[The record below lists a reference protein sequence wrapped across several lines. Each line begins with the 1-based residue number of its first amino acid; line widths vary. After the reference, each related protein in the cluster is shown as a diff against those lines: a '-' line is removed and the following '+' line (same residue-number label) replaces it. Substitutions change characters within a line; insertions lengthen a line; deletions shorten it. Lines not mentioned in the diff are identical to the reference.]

1 MKKRWIFALA
11 VGSFIQAEASAESI
25 KGRVVYVDDGDT
37 VVLLDSF
44 NTQRKIRLANIDAP
58 ESSHTNKD
66 SGRLG
71 QPFSEASKTSL
82 SKLLK
87 GKMVAAECY
96 ESDRYGR
103 LVCEISV
110 DGFSANAEQV
120 RSGMAWAN
128 QSNGGRYLRDK
139 SILTLQQEAMS
150 EKRGIWSGK
159 RQIPPWE
166 WRNLCWKKGV
176 CSS

>member
-1 MKKRWIFALA
+1 MKAGGIFALL
-11 VGSFIQAEASAESI
+11 VGSCIQAEASAESI

-44 NTQRKIRLANIDAP
+44 NEQRKIRLANIDAP

-71 QPFSEASKTSL
+71 QPFSEASKNSL

-87 GKMVAAECY
+87 GKTVAAECY

-103 LVCEISV
+103 LVCEIFV
-110 DGFSANAEQV
+110 DGFSANSEQV
-120 RSGMAWAN
+120 RRGMAWVN
-128 QSNGGRYLRDK
+128 QSNGGRYLRDR
-139 SILTLQQEAMS
+139 SVLILQQEAMS
-150 EKRGIWSGK
+150 EKRGIWSEK
-159 RQIPPWE
+159 KPIPPWE
-166 WRNLCWKKGV
+166 WRDLCWKKGV
-176 CSS
+176 CAS